1 MLRLVKRR
9 IILVAGLL
17 TVSSSAAQAAI
28 DPPSRLHANLGGVSI
43 DQYNANNTG
52 QLPNCPSGS
61 YPKIRDCYVSLLQK
75 FKTQE
80 AAGVRF
86 RFSVWRAMEKTQTGN
101 DYQVKSSWLT
111 NLRDFLQDIKNAGY
125 TYVTPSPIFFGTSG
139 DGEQNIQVD
148 VTVGGCTDSVPT
160 KVELTFW
167 PTAPS
172 GWEPGKGPF
181 AAGKDQSYNC
191 SPPNPIFV
199 GWDNIYEVIDALL
212 AEIAAKGLVV
222 YEFDLLNEINLHW
235 FTVEARFIYDNM
247 IAHSGDRDVLTKVR
261 TLMSNHGFS
270 PDRVTYSPK
279 TSRTSSPGADCLSI
293 YGDSARVIGLSEV
306 TAGINGGL
314 VGHGASW
321 KDNDSNAMY
330 LPCRTG
336 TNTGEMPAINVY
348 HTQPSVIDI
357 HDYSCL
363 LMDKWTCDPNKTSA
377 DTQVE
382 AETLFTKIRQY
393 KNAYCPGGWH
403 GYNANIC
410 NAQVV
415 VGETHSN
422 TVNGNQTCEGAPVN
436 SAEGEVLGYNDSTLA
451 GTTTIVMQPWYH
463 AFDSCY
469 PFDNPVINPPY
480 DPSQQD

>member
-1 MLRLVKRR
+1 MFRLRKKKL
-9 IILVAGLL
+9 ILVAALL
-17 TVSSSAAQAAI
+17 PVFSSAEQVAI
-28 DPPSRLHANLGGVSI
+28 DPPSRLHVNLGGVPI

-52 QLPNCPSGS
+52 QLPNCPSSS
-61 YPKIRDCYVSLLQK
+61 YPKVQDCYMSLLQK
-75 FKTQE
+75 FKSQD
-80 AAGVRF
+80 ASGVRF
-86 RFSVWRAMEKTQTGN
+86 RFSVWRAMKKVGS
-101 DYQVKSSWLT
+101 DYQVDSAWLG
-111 NLRDFLQDIKNAGY
+111 NLRAFLQDIKNEGY
-125 TYVTPSPIFFGTSG
+125 TYVTPSPLFFGTSG
-139 DGEQNIQVD
+139 EGEQNIKVD
-148 VTVGGCTDSVPT
+148 VTEGGCTNSVPT

-167 PTAPS
+167 PTAPF
-172 GWEPGKGPF
+172 GWEQGKGPF

-191 SPPNPIFV
+191 SPANPIFV

-247 IAHSGDRDVLTKVR
+247 TDHTGDRDVLAKVR
-261 TLMSNHGFS
+261 ALMSQHGFS
-270 PDRVTYSPK
+270 PDRVAYSPK
-279 TSRTSSPGADCLSI
+279 TSRTSDPRGDCFSL

-306 TAGINGGL
+306 TAGIAGGA
-314 VGHGASW
+314 VGHG
-321 KDNDSNAMY
+321 DNWYDYKTGANY
-330 LPCRTG
+330 LPCRKNADPPGGMATI
-336 TNTGEMPAINVY
+336 PVY

-363 LMDKWTCDPNKTSA
+363 LIDKWTCDLNKTSA

-410 NAQVV
+410 NAQVI

-436 SAEGEVLGYNDSTLA
+436 SAEGEVLGYNASTLA

-463 AFDSCY
+463 ALNSCY
-469 PFDNPVINPPY
+469 PFDNPVVNPPY